1 MAQSLSPNERSAQD
15 IPLLPVL
22 DINTHI
28 DMDEPTTLDHVD
40 GLDHVDIQPV
50 SPIQDSEDDTISHV
64 EASNTAVRDSGQPSR
79 GSEDSPEDRQKP
91 DARALHTRYGGVSG
105 LHRCLD
111 AYCTHSI
118 PCAGYTGRQSERSPW
133 RSVCVRKCC
142 LNCKC
147 NHMIL
152 GNAFLTVPRL
162 GHYFHLLLPRSLG
175 RLSNKLLGICSN
187 EA

>member
-64 EASNTAVRDSGQPSR
+64 EASNTAVRDPGQPSR

-105 LHRCLD
+105 LFTD
-111 AYCTHSI
+111 AWMLIAPILFLVLAILVARANGRPGGQSAFENAVSI
-118 PCAGYTGRQSERSPW
+118 VSAIT
-133 RSVCVRKCC
+133 
-142 LNCKC
+142 
-147 NHMIL
+147 
-152 GNAFLTVPRL
+152 
-162 GHYFHLLLPRSLG
+162 
-175 RLSNKLLGICSN
+175 
-187 EA
+187 